1 MRFGRKQRKSIKSND
16 MKKLV
21 FLSVAMA
28 GVITL
33 GSCGGGKKQQQV
45 YTEKQ
50 TSSNV
55 FVPYDKTIY
64 GLCGEGTAMNT
75 LELLTDNGD
84 TLNLSMTNAQEA
96 GMVFGGLQMGDRLAV
111 MANEK
116 RTEATEIINLNTLL
130 GDWVMPD
137 PIDGS
142 AEVGIRIKE
151 GGVAESIEMT
161 NIIYRTWKIVDGNL
175 EILSV
180 REGGG
185 DAEETNLYQIMALG
199 PDTLCYKTIG
209 KLRDEEETFEYNRY
223 KEKPAV
229 DLRGLQLED
238 TQDEFNKI

>member
-1 MRFGRKQRKSIKSND
+1 

-21 FLSVAMA
+21 FLCVAIA
-28 GVITL
+28 GVMAL
-33 GSCGGGKKQQQV
+33 GSCGGGKQQSQAAADEDTTS
-45 YTEKQ
+45 TEFFP
-50 TSSNV
+50 T
-55 FVPYDKTIY
+55 DRTIY
-64 GLCGEGTAMNT
+64 GLCGGGTAMNT

-84 TLNLSMTNAQEA
+84 TLNLSITNASEA
-96 GMVFGGLQMGDRLAV
+96 GFVFGGLQRGDRLAIL
-111 MANEK
+111 ANDK
-116 RTEATEIINLNTLL
+116 RTEATRVINLNTLL

-161 NIIYRTWKIVDGNL
+161 NIIYRTWKIVNGNL
-175 EILSV
+175 EINSV

-185 DAEETNLYQIMALG
+185 DMEETNLYELKALG

-209 KLRDEEETFEYNRY
+209 KARDEEETFEYNRF
-223 KEKPAV
+223 KEKAKV
-229 DLRGLQLED
+229 DLRGLELED